1 MAKIKL
7 AIGDYMVIRGRQG
20 IKDLLKGVKTP
31 YGKTRIL
38 RTLRNNIE
46 GVTDDDLYME
56 IKRIKPRTYEL
67 NYISDSE
74 NSYSLDEEAIYF
86 TPDWYD
92 ISRFNDLIEVDCWNE
107 LLWDFKEKTFNPN
120 YTNSR
125 IKWR

>member
-7 AIGDYMVIRGRQG
+7 GIGDYMVIRGRQG
-20 IKDLLKGVKTP
+20 IKDLLKGVKMP

-74 NSYSLDEEAIYF
+74 NSYSLDEEAIHF

-92 ISRFNDLIEVDCWNE
+92 TSRFNDLIEVECYNE
-107 LLWDFKEKTFNPN
+107 LVWDFKEKTFNPN
-120 YTNSR
+120 YTNAKT
-125 IKWR
+125 KWR